1 MVRYDFTGKAV
12 LVTGSSRGMGAAI
25 VEAFAR
31 AGAVCL
37 VHYVA
42 DADGQNRRD
51 ADDTAG
57 RCRGHGATAHVLE
70 ADVRSYEAVEKL
82 IREAFA
88 AAGRL
93 DILVNNAGV
102 FAQTPIA
109 ELEPE
114 RWDAL
119 MAVNLRGVLVC
130 SQAALRAM
138 AAGGRGGAIVNLGSM
153 AGQVGGVVAGAD
165 YAASKAGVIA
175 LTKSLAK
182 QAAGLGVR
190 ANVVNPGVIDT
201 AMPAQFP
208 AAARERMV
216 ADTPLKRLGRAEE
229 VAAAIA
235 FLASDDASFITGAG
249 LDVNGG
255 LHMG

>member
-1 MVRYDFTGKAV
+1 VTETQTPLVRRLVGRVA
-12 LVTGSSRGMGAAI
+12 LVTGAGGGIGRATCRRLAAEGAAVAATDVQATL
-25 VEAFAR
+25 VEDLVEELQRGGAR
-31 AGAVCL
+31 ALGLAL
-37 VHYVA
+37 
-42 DADGQNRRD
+42 
-51 ADDTAG
+51 
-57 RCRGHGATAHVLE
+57 
-70 ADVRSYEAVEKL
+70 DVRDPAS
-82 IREAFA
+82 A
-88 AAGRL
+88 AAVVRRVVDELGRL

-109 ELEPE
+109 ELDPE
-114 RWDAL
+114 RWDAV